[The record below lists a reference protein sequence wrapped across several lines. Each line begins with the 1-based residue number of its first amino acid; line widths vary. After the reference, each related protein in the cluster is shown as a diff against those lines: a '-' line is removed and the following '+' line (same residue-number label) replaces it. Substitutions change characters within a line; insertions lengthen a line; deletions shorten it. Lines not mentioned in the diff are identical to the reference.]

1 MPELV
6 YWRAVELKFI
16 THLRTMCQTL
26 CYFISFPP
34 YNNPTE
40 KVFTPFFF
48 FLQNRDNMN
57 MNNNNEK
64 LLKSNKKSSKT
75 FLNQIFL
82 SF

>member
-26 CYFISFPP
+26 CYFIFFPP

-40 KVFTPFFF
+40 KAFTPFFYRTGIKHE
-48 FLQNRDNMN
+48 QQQR
-57 MNNNNEK
+57 K
-64 LLKSNKKSSKT
+64 TVKK
-75 FLNQIFL
+75 Q
-82 SF
+82 